1 MKTRKGNILNMGRD
15 NEPVPGCTVSE
26 SIYDDGRQAITL
38 FSLAKGTN
46 ISAERYPHPTMYLTL
61 RGLPTFFS
69 PDEWRAEAGEG
80 QAVVTDGSAD
90 FGVDAAGDAVYLEIG
105 FNNNTTMNQAV
116 KNREVFRLKELLPY
130 QEGKIVNMDVATN
143 ERMKFVVMS
152 FDAGCALREHSAPGD
167 AMVFCLDGEAVI
179 GYEGKEYTI
188 REGEQFVFE
197 KGGLHSVKAVTKF
210 KMALLLTLD

>member
-80 QAVVTDGSAD
+80 
-90 FGVDAAGDAVYLEIG
+90 
-105 FNNNTTMNQAV
+105 
-116 KNREVFRLKELLPY
+116 
-130 QEGKIVNMDVATN
+130 
-143 ERMKFVVMS
+143 
-152 FDAGCALREHSAPGD
+152 
-167 AMVFCLDGEAVI
+167 
-179 GYEGKEYTI
+179 
-188 REGEQFVFE
+188 EQFVFE